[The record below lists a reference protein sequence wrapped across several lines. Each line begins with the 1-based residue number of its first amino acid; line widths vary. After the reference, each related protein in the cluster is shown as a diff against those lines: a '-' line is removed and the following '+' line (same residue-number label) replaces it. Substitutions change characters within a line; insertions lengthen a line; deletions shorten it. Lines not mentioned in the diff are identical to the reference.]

1 MLKKLTQ
8 FYYPKTVED
17 ACSQL
22 ANAKEKISVL
32 AGGTSEA
39 LRNDST
45 IEALVDLSKIK
56 ELSFIKSDSSS
67 ISIGAATPVQD
78 IYKSDLSGVSG
89 ELLKTAAGKIGSTLL
104 RNAITAGGNLV
115 ALFPWSDLPAAY
127 MVLDAEVVCR
137 KGKPKRTVPVI
148 NLINS
153 KPASFLTK
161 GEIVAE
167 IKVPVFKKGT
177 GASFAKMS
185 KTSNDY
191 SLITVASRITIAGG
205 KIEEARLAVNAIT
218 AQPVRCEEAEKLLVG
233 KKPDAELLAEAAKK
247 AVAGL
252 KVRKDYRATEEYRKE
267 VCEVMIRRSLE
278 ESIAKAAK

>member
-22 ANAKEKISVL
+22 ANAKEKTSVL

-89 ELLKTAAGKIGSTLL
+89 ELLKQRPAKS
-104 RNAITAGGNLV
+104 
-115 ALFPWSDLPAAY
+115 ALPY
-127 MVLDAEVVCR
+127 
-137 KGKPKRTVPVI
+137 
-148 NLINS
+148 
-153 KPASFLTK
+153 
-161 GEIVAE
+161 
-167 IKVPVFKKGT
+167 
-177 GASFAKMS
+177 
-185 KTSNDY
+185 
-191 SLITVASRITIAGG
+191 
-205 KIEEARLAVNAIT
+205 
-218 AQPVRCEEAEKLLVG
+218 
-233 KKPDAELLAEAAKK
+233 
-247 AVAGL
+247 
-252 KVRKDYRATEEYRKE
+252 
-267 VCEVMIRRSLE
+267 
-278 ESIAKAAK
+278 